1 MSPCHP
7 SFCLSWEQGHG
18 NFPFLL
24 LFQWK
29 HFALFNVPQK
39 GCIMRV
45 IKPPRKRFF
54 PFLAKAFPLQLNL
67 TVRSFLSFLYTA
79 LGLSPWRVGCVFP
92 CMALLSFMA
101 VFSTL
106 WCYCCFCC
114 SASSFFLLQ
123 GHSALCWKETRQDN
137 GYQSA
142 CKPLSYIWLILLSQR
157 VLAETCSMAE
167 ALQGASGV
175 SCRCS
180 GG

>member
-1 MSPCHP
+1 
-7 SFCLSWEQGHG
+7 
-18 NFPFLL
+18 
-24 LFQWK
+24 
-29 HFALFNVPQK
+29 
-39 GCIMRV
+39 MRV

-123 GHSALCWKETRQDN
+123 GHSALCWRRQGRIMGTKVPANLCLTSGSFCFLRGFLLKLVPWLRPFKELLVSHVNALVANHISLMRVGFKFRQTIPN
-137 GYQSA
+137 
-142 CKPLSYIWLILLSQR
+142 
-157 VLAETCSMAE
+157 V
-167 ALQGASGV
+167 GV
-175 SCRCS
+175 
-180 GG
+180 